1 MGIPVD
7 ITAAASQLSLR
18 GFAVVENALP
28 DAVLA
33 GLDRSCNDSADAPF
47 SPAGTGRG
55 TSHQPNASVRGD
67 VIRWLDDARQTDHAY
82 LDFMEHLRV
91 ALNEQLFLGLL
102 DYQGHY
108 AMYAPGTHYEKHL
121 DSLVG
126 QKNRLLSTVVY
137 LNAEWRLAEGGELL
151 LYRQDIAEAV
161 ARISP
166 QYGSMVL
173 FLSEEFPHEVLSATR
188 PRHSVAGWFS
198 GRPRASNE
206 RNEVV
211 VGRHPCE
218 LLT

>member
-1 MGIPVD
+1 VGIQVD
-7 ITAAASQLSLR
+7 IAAAASQLRVR
-18 GFAVVENALP
+18 GFAVVQNALP

-33 GLDRSCNDSADAPF
+33 GLDRSCNDSLEAPF
-47 SPAGTGRG
+47 APAGTGRG

-67 VIRWLDDARQTDHAY
+67 VIRWLDDARETDHAY
-82 LDFMEHLRV
+82 LGFMEQLRV
-91 ALNEQLFLGLL
+91 GLNEHLFLGLL

-121 DSLVG
+121 DSLAG

-137 LNAEWRLAEGGELL
+137 LNTEWRLAEGGELL
-151 LYRQDIAEAV
+151 LYRQDIGEAV
-161 ARISP
+161 ARIPP

-198 GRPRASNE
+198 GRPRAASD
-206 RNEVV
+206 RLPHD
-211 VGRHPCE
+211 GR
-218 LLT
+218 